1 MLRQAILCVDDEPII
16 LQSLRDQFERHF
28 GDQYLYEFA
37 DSVSEAFEILAELH
51 QIEFQILLIVSDWL
65 MPDMRGDEFLFQV
78 HQRFPEIILIMLTGQ
93 ADDTAIAWLQESAR
107 LDACLRKPWSEQEL
121 IQTVAAKLTS

>member
-16 LQSLRDQFERHF
+16 LQSLRDQLEHHF

-37 DSVSEAFEILAELH
+37 ESVDEAFEILAELH

-65 MPDMRGDEFLFQV
+65 MPDMKGDEFLLQV
-78 HQRFPEIILIMLTGQ
+78 HRRFPDIALIMLTGQ
-93 ADDTAIAWLQESAR
+93 ADDAAIARLQESVR
-107 LDACLRKPWSEQEL
+107 LTACLRKPWTEQEL
-121 IQTVAAKLTS
+121 IRVITLGLKS

>member
-16 LQSLRDQFERHF
+16 LQSLRDQLEHHF

-37 DSVSEAFEILAELH
+37 ESVDEAFEILAELH

-65 MPDMRGDEFLFQV
+65 MPDMKGDEFLLQV
-78 HQRFPEIILIMLTGQ
+78 HRRFPDIALIMLTGQ
-93 ADDTAIAWLQESAR
+93 ADDTAIARLQESAR
-107 LDACLRKPWSEQEL
+107 LTACLRKPWTEQEL
-121 IQTVAAKLTS
+121 IRVVTLGLMS